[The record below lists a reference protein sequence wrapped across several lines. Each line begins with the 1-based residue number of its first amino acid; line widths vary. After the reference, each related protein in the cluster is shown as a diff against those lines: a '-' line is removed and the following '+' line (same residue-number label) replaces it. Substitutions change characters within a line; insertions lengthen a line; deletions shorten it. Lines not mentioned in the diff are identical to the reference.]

1 MYDPK
6 GLERVLLIITFLAL
20 WKFTELVVWSFNAWI
35 AP

>member
-6 GLERVLLIITFLAL
+6 GLEVVLTCVMCLAL
-20 WKFTELVVWSFNAWI
+20 WKFTELVIWSFNTWI

>member
-6 GLERVLLIITFLAL
+6 GFEIVLLIVMGLAL
-20 WKFTELVVWSFNAWI
+20 WKFTELVVWSFNTWI